1 MPRQRAPEIAQNKM
15 TPDQQPDVRC
25 ILENINAKDTPEN
38 RLKEKE
44 KELKSYQ
51 IGTLVLMAII
61 LGLLIFISYR

>member
-1 MPRQRAPEIAQNKM
+1 MPRQKAPEKAQNKM
-15 TPDQQPDVRC
+15 TPNQQPDVRR
-25 ILENINAKDTPEN
+25 ILENIKAKDTPEN

-51 IGTLVLMAII
+51 IGTLFLMAII

>member
-1 MPRQRAPEIAQNKM
+1 M
-15 TPDQQPDVRC
+15 TPNQQPDVRR
-25 ILENINAKDTPEN
+25 ILENVEAKDTPEN

-61 LGLLIFISYR
+61 LVLLIFISYR

>member
-1 MPRQRAPEIAQNKM
+1 M
-15 TPDQQPDVRC
+15 TPNQQPDVRR
-25 ILENINAKDTPEN
+25 ILENIKAQDTPEN

-44 KELKSYQ
+44 KELKNYQ

>member
-1 MPRQRAPEIAQNKM
+1 M
-15 TPDQQPDVRC
+15 TPNQQPDARR
-25 ILENINAKDTPEN
+25 ILENIKAKDTPEN

>member
-1 MPRQRAPEIAQNKM
+1 M
-15 TPDQQPDVRC
+15 TPNQQPDARR
-25 ILENINAKDTPEN
+25 ILENIKAKDTPEN

-61 LGLLIFISYR
+61 LMLLIFISYR

>member
-1 MPRQRAPEIAQNKM
+1 M
-15 TPDQQPDVRC
+15 TPNQQPDVRR
-25 ILENINAKDTPEN
+25 ILENIKAKDTPEN